1 MSRIEVTQKIEV
13 YEIND
18 EEVPIGKTVTIG
30 VESHW
35 NLDESVV
42 LRIGRKSYTVVGND
56 LITATKNAMN
66 TGD

>member
-35 NLDESVV
+35 DLDNRVV

>member
-35 NLDESVV
+35 NLDNRVV